1 MSSVKKPVGFFAYG
15 ILPHSIPA
23 TIKAAIE
30 SINKSQQVELVSWE
44 TLNIGGKY
52 IVTEIC
58 DMIDDADFFCADVTT
73 INPNVMYEI
82 GFAIARDK
90 RVWLIRDDSY
100 VDSKSEFNQLQ
111 LLTTIGYRSYT
122 NVDQIVKAFFGDNP
136 HLTLED
142 TIFRSLA
149 NTSQRTRPNAWPIT
163 LSKQPHTWTSSTAPR
178 PSS

>member
-1 MSSVKKPVGFFAYG
+1 MALTHTTKKPVGFFAYG

-23 TIKAAIE
+23 TIKDAIS

-44 TLNIGGKY
+44 KLNINGRY
-52 IVTEIC
+52 IVGDIC
-58 DMIDDADFFCADVTT
+58 DMIDDCDFFCADITT

-100 VDSKSEFNQLQ
+100 VDSRSEFNQLQ

-122 NVDQIVKAFFGDNP
+122 NAEQIVKGFFADGP
-136 HLTLED
+136 HLTLD
-142 TIFRSLA
+142 QTIFRQA
-149 NTSQRTRPNAWPIT
+149 IEPT
-163 LSKQPHTWTSSTAPR
+163 
-178 PSS
+178 